1 MKLKIGK
8 MTSKELAEWFGIA
21 YSTYRKK
28 SKVLLKE
35 LKDYCRYDICYGGVI
50 ITDINISEY
59 VNPRTSNYQEVESH
73 VPEEWDESGF
83 DTKKHIS
90 EKIYTKYKDKL
101 TIAQSTTYDYVRKA
115 SDKFYG
121 KANNYEDVGTI
132 GNCWYKLGVREPNGK
147 LRLFT
152 PEEEKIRKIIKE
164 KYHPEKQKEQEEEIK
179 DTLQLKY
186 KNGKMSR
193 VAYQEALEELEAWR
207 TAYLLEFEATL
218 PKGCVLGYG
227 TFKYEFNKPA
237 ESAF

>member
-28 SKVLLKE
+28 SKTLLEE
-35 LKDYCRYDICYGGVI
+35 LKDYCRYDVCYGGVVV
-50 ITDINISEY
+50 TDINIFEY
-59 VNPRTSNYQEVESH
+59 VNPRTSNYKEVESH

-83 DTKKHIS
+83 DTKKNVS

-132 GNCWYKLGVREPNGK
+132 GNCWYKLGVREPDGK

-152 PEEEKIRKIIKE
+152 TEEEKVRKIIKE
-164 KYHPEKQKEQEEEIK
+164 KYRPKKQKEQEEEIK

-186 KNGKMSR
+186 KKGKISQ

-207 TAYLLEFEATL
+207 TAYLLEFEETL
-218 PKGCVLGYG
+218 PEGCALGYG
-227 TFKYEFNKPA
+227 TFKYEFEKPA
-237 ESAF
+237 ESVF